1 MIIFLS
7 TKYRRQF
14 YNIVL
19 KVILAT
25 YFLIVVLS
33 DSSFVIFSVEKNR
46 LSSYLPSIVNE
57 IFMFIVESLEKF
69 FQLHEQYCQEN
80 V

>member
-7 TKYRRQF
+7 TKYQTQF

-19 KVILAT
+19 KVILST

-33 DSSFVIFSVEKNR
+33 DSSFVIFSVEKTDY
-46 LSSYLPSIVNE
+46 SVIYLV
-57 IFMFIVESLEKF
+57 
-69 FQLHEQYCQEN
+69 
-80 V
+80 

>member
-7 TKYRRQF
+7 TKYQTQF

-25 YFLIVVLS
+25 YLLIVVLS
-33 DSSFVIFSVEKNR
+33 DSHSVIFSVEKIDY
-46 LSSYLPSIVNE
+46 SVIYLI
-57 IFMFIVESLEKF
+57 
-69 FQLHEQYCQEN
+69 
-80 V
+80 